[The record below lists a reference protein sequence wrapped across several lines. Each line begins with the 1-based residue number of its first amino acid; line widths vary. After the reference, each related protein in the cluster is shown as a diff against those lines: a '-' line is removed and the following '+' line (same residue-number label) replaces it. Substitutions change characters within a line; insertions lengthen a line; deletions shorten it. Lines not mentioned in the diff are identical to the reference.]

1 MRSTYKPD
9 FPFSNFVLEN
19 YTTRNAMSCFG
30 TIRLLSDYRARDPIS
45 VAWFDQVTLFSE
57 GGEGGGCKVTKP
69 MFSNSAKHK
78 TLLDFLWKHQLHS
91 M

>member
-45 VAWFDQVTLFSE
+45 VAWFDQVTLFSDFNRLFTFL
-57 GGEGGGCKVTKP
+57 GPG
-69 MFSNSAKHK
+69 FSPYSSNAP
-78 TLLDFLWKHQLHS
+78 FVY
-91 M
+91 